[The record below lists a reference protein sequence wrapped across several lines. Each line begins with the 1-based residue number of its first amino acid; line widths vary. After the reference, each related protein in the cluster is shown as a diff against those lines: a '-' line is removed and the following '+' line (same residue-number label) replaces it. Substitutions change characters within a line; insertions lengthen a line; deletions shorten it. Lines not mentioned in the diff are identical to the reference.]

1 MSPPCPP
8 LLGRVDIVPPLPF
21 PLLCQNVGRVSNW
34 FKKKP
39 EEMRGSVTAWDVLTA
54 TERQYGVRL
63 HESHLMMD
71 APITTFGTF
80 KVPLNLRTREDR

>member
-1 MSPPCPP
+1 
-8 LLGRVDIVPPLPF
+8 
-21 PLLCQNVGRVSNW
+21 
-34 FKKKP
+34 
-39 EEMRGSVTAWDVLTA
+39 MRGSVTAWDVLTA